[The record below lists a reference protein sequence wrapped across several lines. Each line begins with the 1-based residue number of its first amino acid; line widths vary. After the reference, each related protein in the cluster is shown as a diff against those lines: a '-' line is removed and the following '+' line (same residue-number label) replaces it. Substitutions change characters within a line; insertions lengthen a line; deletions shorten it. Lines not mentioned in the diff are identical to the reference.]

1 MKEGRP
7 IEVGDEDFER
17 EALKS
22 DLPVLADL
30 WVAWCGPCR
39 TAAPV
44 LERIAEMRQGR
55 LKVCK
60 LSVNQ
65 GREIAIGYHVTGIPT
80 LGVFKDG
87 ERVDQIIVV
96 TPTCESDIKKKIE
109 PQLEV
114 DGG

>member
-1 MKEGRP
+1 VEEGRP
-7 IEVGDEDFER
+7 VEVGDEDFER
-17 EALKS
+17 EVLKS
-22 DLPVLADL
+22 GLPVLADL

-44 LERIAEMRQGR
+44 LERIAKMYQGR

-60 LSVNQ
+60 SSVSQ
-65 GREIAIGYHVTGIPT
+65 GREIAIRYHVRGIPT

-87 ERVDQIIVV
+87 ERVDQSIVV